1 MSALRT
7 LAIGLTLVTAA
18 VLQTALFPALS
29 LGGFR
34 PNLLLLVALGVA
46 LRDGALPG
54 MRVGFAAGLLADLLT
69 TSSPVGLATLVLTG
83 IGYTVGVAR
92 PYLAP
97 GSFTAPVLLAFVS
110 GLLGTAGY
118 GVLASLLG
126 ERAITFPL
134 LVQASLGVALFNTIL
149 APVVLG
155 LVRRLSDR
163 FPLEGV
169 AGLT

>member
-1 MSALRT
+1 MIVRT
-7 LAIGLTLVTAA
+7 AATGLLLVTA
-18 VLQTALFPALS
+18 VVIQTALFPALG

-34 PNLLLLVALGVA
+34 PNLLLLVVLGVA

-54 MRVGFAAGLLADLLT
+54 LRVGFAAGLLTDLLT
-69 TSSPVGLATLVLTG
+69 TQAPVGLAVLVLTG

-97 GSFTAPVLLAFVS
+97 GSVTAPLLLAFVS

-118 GVLASLLG
+118 GVLSALLG
-126 ERAITFPL
+126 ESRVTFQL
-134 LVQASLGVALFNTIL
+134 LVQASLGVAVFNTLL

-163 FPLEGV
+163 FPIESSTALS
-169 AGLT
+169 

>member
-1 MSALRT
+1 VIVRT
-7 LAIGLTLVTAA
+7 ASIGLTLVTAA

-34 PNLLLLVALGVA
+34 PNLLLLVVLGVA

-69 TSSPVGLATLVLTG
+69 TQAPVGLATVVLTG

-110 GLLGTAGY
+110 GLLGTAGF
-118 GVLASLLG
+118 GILAGLLG
-126 ERAITFPL
+126 ESGITLPL
-134 LVQASLGVALFNTIL
+134 LISASLGVALFNTLL
-149 APVVLG
+149 APIVLG
-155 LVRRLSDR
+155 IVRRLSDR
-163 FPLEGV
+163 FPIESV
-169 AGLT
+169 AGLP

>member
-1 MSALRT
+1 MVLRVV
-7 LAIGLTLVTAA
+7 AIGLTLVTAA

-29 LGGFR
+29 MGSFR
-34 PNLLLLVALGVA
+34 PNLLMLVVLGVA
-46 LRDGALPG
+46 LRDGALAG

-69 TSSPVGLATLVLTG
+69 TQSPVGVATVVLTG

-118 GVLASLLG
+118 GILAGLLG
-126 ERAITFPL
+126 ESPVTVPL
-134 LVQASLGVALFNTIL
+134 LVSASLGVALFNTLL

-155 LVRRLSDR
+155 VVRRLSDR
-163 FPLEGV
+163 FPIEGV
-169 AGLT
+169 AGLP

>member
-1 MSALRT
+1 MIVRT
-7 LAIGLTLVTAA
+7 VATGLLLVTAV
-18 VLQTALFPALS
+18 VLQTALFPALG

-34 PNLLLLVALGVA
+34 PNLLLLVVLGVA

-54 MRVGFAAGLLADLLT
+54 LRVGFAAGLLSDLLT
-69 TSSPVGLATLVLTG
+69 TQAPVGLATLVLIG

-97 GSFTAPVLLAFVS
+97 GSFTAPLLLAFVS
-110 GLLGTAGY
+110 SLLGTAGY
-118 GVLASLLG
+118 GVLSALLG
-126 ERAITFPL
+126 EAHLTLPL
-134 LVQASLGVALFNTIL
+134 LIQASLGVALFNTIL

-155 LVRRLSDR
+155 VVRRLSDR
-163 FPLEGV
+163 FPIEGV

>member
-1 MSALRT
+1 MVLRVV
-7 LAIGLTLVTAA
+7 AIGLTLVTAA

-29 LGGFR
+29 MGGFR
-34 PNLLLLVALGVA
+34 PNLLLLVVLGVA
-46 LRDGALPG
+46 LHDGALSG

-69 TSSPVGLATLVLTG
+69 TQSPVGVATVVLTG

-92 PYLAP
+92 PYIAP

-110 GLLGTAGY
+110 GLLGTAGF
-118 GVLASLLG
+118 GVLAGLLG
-126 ERAITFPL
+126 ESPVSLPL
-134 LVQASLGVALFNTIL
+134 LASASLGVALFNTLL

-163 FPLEGV
+163 FPVEGV
-169 AGLT
+169 AGLP

>member
-1 MSALRT
+1 MIVRTVAL
-7 LAIGLTLVTAA
+7 GLTLVTAA
-18 VLQTALFPALS
+18 VLQTALFPALA

-34 PNLLLLVALGVA
+34 PNLLLLVVLGVA

-69 TSSPVGLATLVLTG
+69 TQAPVGLATVVLTG
-83 IGYTVGVAR
+83 LGYTVGVAR

-110 GLLGTAGY
+110 GLIGTAGF
-118 GVLASLLG
+118 GILAGLLG
-126 ERAITFPL
+126 ESGVTFEL
-134 LVQASLGVALFNTIL
+134 LLAASLGVALFNTLL

-163 FPLEGV
+163 FPIEGV
-169 AGLT
+169 AGLP

>member
-1 MSALRT
+1 MIVRSV
-7 LAIGLTLVTAA
+7 AIGLSLVTAA
-18 VLQTALFPALS
+18 VLQTALFPALN

-34 PNLLLLVALGVA
+34 PNLLLLVVLGVA

-69 TSSPVGLATLVLTG
+69 TSAPVGLATLVLTG

-110 GLLGTAGY
+110 GLIGTAGF
-118 GVLASLLG
+118 GVLAGLLG
-126 ERAITFPL
+126 ESAVTMQL
-134 LVQASLGVALFNTIL
+134 LVSASLGVALFNTLL

-155 LVRRLSDR
+155 VVRRLSDR
-163 FPLEGV
+163 FPIEGV
-169 AGLT
+169 AGLP

>member
-1 MSALRT
+1 VNVLR
-7 LAIGLTLVTAA
+7 LVAVGLTLLTAA

-34 PNLLLLVALGVA
+34 PNLLLLIVLGVA

-69 TSSPVGLATLVLTG
+69 TQAPVGLATLVLTG

-97 GSFTAPVLLAFVS
+97 GSFTAPMLLAFVS
-110 GLLGTAGY
+110 GLLGTAGF
-118 GVLASLLG
+118 GVLAGLLG
-126 ERAITFPL
+126 ESPVTVML
-134 LVQASLGVALFNTIL
+134 LVQASLGVALFNTLL

-163 FPLEGV
+163 FPIEGV
-169 AGLT
+169 TALP

>member
-1 MSALRT
+1 VTAIRSA
-7 LAIGLTLVTAA
+7 AVGLTLLTAA

-34 PNLLLLVALGVA
+34 PNLLLLVVLGVA
-46 LRDGALPG
+46 LSDGAFPG
-54 MRVGFAAGLLADLLT
+54 MRVGFAAGLIADLLT
-69 TSSPVGLATLVLTG
+69 TQAPVGLATLVLTG

-97 GSFTAPVLLAFVS
+97 GSLTAPLLLAFVS

-118 GVLASLLG
+118 GVLAGLLG
-126 ERAITFPL
+126 ESAVTLSL
-134 LVQASLGVALFNTIL
+134 LFQASLGVALFNTLL

-155 LVRRLSDR
+155 LVRRLSER
-163 FPLEGV
+163 FPIEG
-169 AGLT
+169 AAALP

>member
-1 MSALRT
+1 VTAIRSA
-7 LAIGLTLVTAA
+7 AVGLTLLTAA

-34 PNLLLLVALGVA
+34 PNLLLLVVLGVA
-46 LRDGALPG
+46 LNDGAFPG
-54 MRVGFAAGLLADLLT
+54 MRVGFAAGLIADLLT
-69 TSSPVGLATLVLTG
+69 TQAPVGLATLVLTG

-97 GSFTAPVLLAFVS
+97 GSLTAPLLLAFVS

-118 GVLASLLG
+118 GVLAGLLG
-126 ERAITFPL
+126 ESPVTLSL
-134 LVQASLGVALFNTIL
+134 LFQASLGVALFNTLL

-155 LVRRLSDR
+155 LMRRLSER
-163 FPLEGV
+163 FPIEG
-169 AGLT
+169 APALP

>member
-1 MSALRT
+1 MIVRT
-7 LAIGLTLVTAA
+7 VAIGLTLVTAA
-18 VLQTALFPALS
+18 VLQTALFPALA

-34 PNLLLLVALGVA
+34 PNLLLLVVLGVA

-69 TSSPVGLATLVLTG
+69 TQAPVGLATVVLTG
-83 IGYTVGVAR
+83 LGYTVGVAR

-110 GLLGTAGY
+110 GFIGTAGF
-118 GVLASLLG
+118 GILAGLLG
-126 ERAITFPL
+126 ESGVTFDL
-134 LVQASLGVALFNTIL
+134 LLAAALAVALFNTLL

-163 FPLEGV
+163 FPIEGV
-169 AGLT
+169 AGLP